1 MLAVLRFLMRWGDN
15 YALLDIVLKD
25 NSTQPLLS
33 GGGFIVLVET
43 GCGWVVSIQ
52 LYISVKWKVEERPPG
67 DRWERIPVTTRGCG
81 RRTTSLRT
89 PRKPK
94 TRQPFPEGRGHG
106 QVVLVF
112 EGNLLCSSCKSTW
125 RLIGAKSWSYAV

>member
-1 MLAVLRFLMRWGDN
+1 MLAVLGFLMMWGDN
-15 YALLDIVLKD
+15 YALLDVVLED

-43 GCGWVVSIQ
+43 TGCGWVVSN
-52 LYISVKWKVEERPPG
+52 YKWKVEERPPG
-67 DRWERIPVTTRGCG
+67 DRWERIPITTRGCG
-81 RRTTSLRT
+81 RRTSLRT

-94 TRQPFPEGRGHG
+94 TRQPFSEGRGHG

-112 EGNLLCSSCKSTW
+112 ARQSALLVLQVNLEVDRCQ
-125 RLIGAKSWSYAV
+125 V